1 MKSKKLKPR
10 KTKKM
15 KVKKNKTR
23 GGSQAYY
30 ANHENG
36 NGNNGNN
43 GNRNWGQNRGYRG
56 QANWGQAN
64 WGQASQG
71 NENWG
76 QGNGNQGQANW
87 GQGNENW
94 GQANWGQ
101 ANQGNEN
108 WGQGNGNQGQANW
121 GQANQGNENWEQA
134 NGNQGNNL
142 IEEPIYRRANGRWNG
157 NNQNAPNRNNSVNGN
172 NVNGNNVNGNN
183 YVYDGDDEDSDSD
196 DDVEQDY
203 DIYADY
209 IEELTE
215 GLDIGC
221 TSSTLE
227 EKLYWV
233 NEEIERVVDDY
244 ETLVNGIALQ
254 TLGDFLETGI
264 VKSVDSVWY
273 PNAVNRSTQFQ
284 RISEEDLK
292 HAFLHLLPSFDS
304 SKKYMVLDENDRNTA
319 MHDMIKFYA
328 YKMITALFTRSNI
341 TYAVIQY
348 DKTPSEHRFLENL
361 LGVMRSASRITN
373 QYLVEDWSTFL
384 EVPMDR
390 AKYVHSGG
398 NMTVMIAGMLCYL
411 YDRWNSDYQYA
422 YEDTLLDRIRQDF
435 DAQLIYHQGTVDV
448 FYRYL
453 NGQMANEVFRNT
465 IKKNTEKISDLDLIF
480 MAPDYFVDHIKN
492 PYMFQINELSAYVL
506 RRIMVAAHRDDGSRE
521 SLDAFT
527 LMPFAGK
534 FKKPWKRFM
543 FSNMS
548 EITPETNAG
557 MRELHEKDYYGYR
570 QSSNLVEKVPMYL
583 NRIKQGYQ
591 PFFDLDLSR
600 IPPNLQYEYSN
611 KYGECIDYSMGAR
624 TNDLYL
630 HKQENYKTGNYYTLD
645 TIVYELNSILAEP
658 PDDKTQKRIDRRDFL
673 ESINNLPI
681 NVLFQTIGRHIT

>member
-10 KTKKM
+10 KTKKG

-36 NGNNGNN
+36 NGNNQN
-43 GNRNWGQNRGYRG
+43 GNWGQGNGTWGQNRGYRG
-56 QANWGQAN
+56 QANWGQ
-64 WGQASQG
+64 GQ
-71 NENWG
+71 ENR
-76 QGNGNQGQANW
+76 
-87 GQGNENW
+87 
-94 GQANWGQ
+94 
-101 ANQGNEN
+101 
-108 WGQGNGNQGQANW
+108 
-121 GQANQGNENWEQA
+121 
-134 NGNQGNNL
+134 NQGNNL
-142 IEEPIYRRANGRWNG
+142 MEEPNYRRANGRWNG
-157 NNQNAPNRNNSVNGN
+157 NNQNAPNRNNSVNRN
-172 NVNGNNVNGNN
+172 NVNGNK
-183 YVYDGDDEDSDSD
+183 YVYDGDDEDTDSD

-203 DIYADY
+203 DTYQDY

-221 TSSTLE
+221 TSSSLE

-233 NEEIERVVDDY
+233 NKEIERVADDY
-244 ETLVNGIALQ
+244 EKLVNGIALQ

-264 VKSVDSVWY
+264 VKAGDSVWY
-273 PNAVNRSTQFQ
+273 RNAVTRGTQFQ

-292 HAFLHLLPSFDS
+292 QAFLHLLPSFDW
-304 SKKYMVLDENDRNTA
+304 SKKYMVLDENDRNTE

-384 EVPMDR
+384 EVPIDR

-411 YDRWNSDYQYA
+411 YDRWNSDYKYA

-435 DAQLIYHQGTVDV
+435 DTQLIHHQGTVEV
-448 FYRYL
+448 FYHYL
-453 NGQMANEVFRNT
+453 NQQMANEVFRNS

-480 MAPDYFVDHIKN
+480 MAPDYFVDHIEN

-521 SLDAFT
+521 SLEAFT

-534 FKKPWKRFM
+534 FEEPWKKFK

-548 EITPETNAG
+548 GITPETNAG

-570 QSSNLVEKVPMYL
+570 QSSNFVKEVPMYL

-600 IPPNLQYEYSN
+600 IPPDLQYDYSN

-630 HKQENYKTGNYYTLD
+630 HKQENYKAGNYYTLD

-658 PDDKTQKRIDRRDFL
+658 PDDKTQKRIERRDFL